1 MKYLEYPLFAEGYVN
16 RFLTAGVFTEVQ
28 QFDKVKLHGRVNEW
42 LKKGFAIHENP
53 CRKEFVRK
61 RQENIPDYLELDG
74 AADGKMWRSSD
85 RGARSFRTFRSATRA
100 WMALD
105 SITARP
111 GCACTVMCFWRR
123 KGIAMWSLSWKPA
136 AVLQSGWMGRLSR
149 ILPHLQGTW

>member
-28 QFDKVKLHGRVNEW
+28 QFDKVKLYGRVNEW

-61 RQENIPDYLELDG
+61 RQEKMPDYLELDG
-74 AADGKMWRSSD
+74 AVDGKTVKVFGQTRPLIPY
-85 RGARSFRTFRSATRA
+85 SATRA
-100 WMALD
+100 WIALD

-111 GCACTVMCFWRR
+111 GCACTVMCCWKQRR
-123 KGIAMWSLSWKPA
+123 KVTWSLSWKPA
-136 AVLQSGWMGRLSR
+136 AVLQFGWMGRLSR
-149 ILPHLQGTW
+149 TLPHLQGTW

>member
-61 RQENIPDYLELDG
+61 RQENMPDYLELTEEG
-74 AADGKMWRSSD
+74 MMFL
-85 RGARSFRTFRSATRA
+85 RG
-100 WMALD
+100 
-105 SITARP
+105 
-111 GCACTVMCFWRR
+111 
-123 KGIAMWSLSWKPA
+123 
-136 AVLQSGWMGRLSR
+136 
-149 ILPHLQGTW
+149 

>member
-61 RQENIPDYLELDG
+61 RQENMPDYLELDG
-74 AADGKMWRSSD
+74 AADGKNVEVF
-85 RGARSFRTFRSATRA
+85 GQTRPLIPYFPFGNTD
-100 WMALD
+100 LD
-105 SITARP
+105 SITVRP
-111 GCACTVMCFWRR
+111 GCACTVMYCWRR
-123 KGIAMWSLSWKPA
+123 RRTVMWSLSWKPA

-149 ILPHLQGTW
+149 TLPHLQGTW